1 MTDSIT
7 NVRRTFV
14 DGKYGQIH
22 CRIAKPENA
31 RQAAIVCLHMSPKS
45 SVAFRELLPHLA
57 DDRIAMAP
65 DNPGHGESDLPP
77 AEPHV
82 RIPDYAQSA
91 WDAIDALT
99 DGPVH
104 LLGYHTG
111 SMVAVEAARQ
121 RPKDVLSII
130 NIAAPI
136 FTAAEEAEL
145 DQTYSPLPL
154 DTEGSRFQ
162 IMWGRVMDH
171 LGPGVPLQVA
181 AASFAENLRAGDDY
195 EWGHRAAFAWG
206 QTYNKQLAELTHP
219 FLIINPNDDC
229 HEMSL
234 RANDIIKNVNILE
247 YPAVGHG
254 FCSTEPEKLAATIKP
269 FIAEHDTNV

>member
-1 MTDSIT
+1 
-7 NVRRTFV
+7 
-14 DGKYGQIH
+14 
-22 CRIAKPENA
+22 
-31 RQAAIVCLHMSPKS
+31 
-45 SVAFRELLPHLA
+45 
-57 DDRIAMAP
+57 
-65 DNPGHGESDLPP
+65 
-77 AEPHV
+77 
-82 RIPDYAQSA
+82 
-91 WDAIDALT
+91 
-99 DGPVH
+99 
-104 LLGYHTG
+104 
-111 SMVAVEAARQ
+111 
-121 RPKDVLSII
+121 
-130 NIAAPI
+130 
-136 FTAAEEAEL
+136 
-145 DQTYSPLPL
+145 
-154 DTEGSRFQ
+154 
-162 IMWGRVMDH
+162 MDH